1 MVDTD
6 EVDSLVVE
14 DEVVDKAELVE
25 DEAVTVVESV
35 VGAATV
41 VAAEVGTVIL

>member
-6 EVDSLVVE
+6 EVDSLVA
-14 DEVVDKAELVE
+14 DEVVDKADCVE
-25 DEAVTVVESV
+25 DETVTVVGSV

-41 VAAEVGTVIL
+41 VAAVVGTVIL

>member
-6 EVDSLVVE
+6 EVNSLVA
-14 DEVVDKAELVE
+14 DEVVDKADLVE

-41 VAAEVGTVIL
+41 VAAVVGTVIL